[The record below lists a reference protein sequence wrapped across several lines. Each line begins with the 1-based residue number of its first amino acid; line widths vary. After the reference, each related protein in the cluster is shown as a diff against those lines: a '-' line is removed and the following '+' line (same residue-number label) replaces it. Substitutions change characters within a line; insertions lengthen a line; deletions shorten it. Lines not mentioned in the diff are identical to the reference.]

1 MTALLEARDI
11 SKVYTAGSFG
21 KKTSNTA
28 LDRMSLTID
37 DENPS
42 VTVVAGESGSGKTT
56 LAHLLLG
63 VVEPTS
69 GDIYYQGKAMSEMS
83 PDEHRVFRREVQ
95 AIFQDPFEAYNP
107 FHKVDRV
114 LMKPLRNFGIGGSDR
129 ERRQIISEAMEA
141 VGLHPEDTLGRY
153 PHQLSGGQRQRI
165 MVARAMALK
174 PRIIIA
180 DEPVSMVDASL
191 RATILE
197 SLLRL
202 NKDLGISLVYITHD
216 LTTAYQVGDN
226 IIVLYRGDITELGD
240 VDRVIKDPKHPY
252 THLLVDSIPIANPGH
267 RWGKVGDVLATDD
280 ENDVVTNGC
289 KFVGRCVHAMP
300 VCSAE
305 RVPMYRVEPGRGAA
319 CYLYQE
325 APAMQPEELPK
336 MMADVAIQNR
346 SSANGIADGE
356 IAGAANGGISDA
368 G

>member
-1 MTALLEARDI
+1 MTALLEARNI

-28 LDRMSLTID
+28 LDRMSLLID
-37 DENPS
+37 EENPS

-63 VVEPTS
+63 VIEPTA
-69 GDIYYQGKAMSEMS
+69 GQLLYRGKDMSEMNA
-83 PDEHRVFRREVQ
+83 DEHRVFRREVQ

-114 LMKPLRNFGIGGSDR
+114 LIKPLRNFGIGGSDR
-129 ERRQIISEAMEA
+129 ERRQIIAEALEA

-202 NKDLGISLVYITHD
+202 NKELGISLVYITHD

-226 IIVLYRGDITELGD
+226 ILVLYRGDVTELGD
-240 VDRVIKDPKHPY
+240 VDKVIKDPKHPY
-252 THLLVDSIPIANPGH
+252 THLLVDSIPIANPSH

-280 ENDVVTNGC
+280 ENDIVSDGC

-300 VCSAE
+300 ICSTQ
-305 RVPMYRVEPGRGAA
+305 RVPTYRTDAHRGVA

-325 APAMQPEELPK
+325 SPAMKPEDLPH
-336 MMADVAIQNR
+336 MMSEVALHNR
-346 SSANGIADGE
+346 SNQNGE
-356 IAGAANGGISDA
+356 
-368 G
+368 

>member
-1 MTALLEARDI
+1 MTALLEARNI
-11 SKVYTAGSFG
+11 SKVYTARSFN

-28 LDRMSLTID
+28 LDRMSLSID
-37 DENPS
+37 DKNPS

-63 VVEPTS
+63 VIDPTE
-69 GDIYYQGKAMSEMS
+69 GEIYYRGKPMLEMS
-83 PDEHRVFRREVQ
+83 KDEHRTFRREVQ

-114 LMKPLRNFGIGGSDR
+114 LMKPLRNFGIGSSDR
-129 ERRQIISEAMEA
+129 ERLQVISEALEA

-197 SLLRL
+197 SLLKL
-202 NKDLGISLVYITHD
+202 NQELGISLVYITHD

-226 IIVLYRGDITELGD
+226 ILVLYRGDITELGD
-240 VDRVIKDPKHPY
+240 VDRVIKEPQHPY
-252 THLLVDSIPIANPGH
+252 TQLLVDSIPIANPGQ
-267 RWGKVGDVLATDD
+267 RWGKVGDVLSTDD
-280 ENDVVTNGC
+280 ENDVATNGC

-300 VCSAE
+300 VCSQA
-305 RVPMYRVEPGRGAA
+305 RVPTYRTEARRGVA
-319 CYLYQE
+319 CYLYEE
-325 APAMQPEELPK
+325 APAMQPEDLPQ
-336 MMADVAIQNR
+336 MLADIAAQNR
-346 SSANGIADGE
+346 SPQNVG
-356 IAGAANGGISDA
+356 
-368 G
+368 